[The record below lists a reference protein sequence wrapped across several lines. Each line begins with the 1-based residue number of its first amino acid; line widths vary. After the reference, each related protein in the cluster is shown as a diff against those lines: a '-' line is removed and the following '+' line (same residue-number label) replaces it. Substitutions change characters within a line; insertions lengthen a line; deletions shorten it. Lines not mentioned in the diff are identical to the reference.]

1 MLYDKVIVTTPLP
14 KERRISRRQA
24 LKYVGGG
31 AYGLAALFYGLDRKK
46 SLAFLNKDALSRCIG
61 CGSCELIFLF
71 ALLT

>member
-31 AYGLAALFYGLDRKK
+31 ANGLAALFYGLDRKK
-46 SLAFLNKDALSRCIG
+46 SLAFLNKDA
-61 CGSCELIFLF
+61 
-71 ALLT
+71 